1 MNVVM
6 KNVDELIPYE
16 NNPRIND
23 HAVEYVINSIKEF
36 GFKVPIVVDR
46 HNVIVTGHTR
56 LKAAKELEMEQ
67 VPVLVADDLSE
78 EQIQAFR
85 LADNKVGEIA
95 EWDED
100 ALAAELEEL
109 SNLDFNMELFDF
121 RNIDHEVDIDD
132 IFFNDEEQHEKDS
145 SVYLKWGNNKTVLS
159 NSSVVLLDNLLN
171 EYNNAETNDF
181 DFVQWL
187 LTEGVANYEV
197 DVS

>member
-6 KNVDELIPYE
+6 KNVEELIPYE

-121 RNIDHEVDIDD
+121 KEVEESLDIDD
-132 IFFNDEEQHEKDS
+132 EVIGDPQASYEH
-145 SVYLKWGNNKTVLS
+145 VLKVGSISIV
-159 NSSVVLLDNLLN
+159 
-171 EYNNAETNDF
+171 
-181 DFVQWL
+181 
-187 LTEGVANYEV
+187 LTEKEYESLEKRLDEYVDENGVSFGFIG
-197 DVS
+197 DLLWK